1 MQSCGCP
8 NRPHLGKITFRTS
21 GAKRMCI
28 FCEEP
33 FRSVLIGLAALGA
46 VCLVRMVQKG
56 VERLRSPARAVTDKA
71 S

>member
-1 MQSCGCP
+1 
-8 NRPHLGKITFRTS
+8 
-21 GAKRMCI
+21 MCI

-56 VERLRSPARAVTDKA
+56 VERLRSPARVVTDKA